1 MEKVAIA
8 TAKKLGLIANVNPE
22 QKMFKCEIKPHKTSA
37 GKLLKRNQSYT
48 VAKRTLHQMPNLK
61 NIQLKDYSGN
71 LKQKVINER
80 SPYVEIRR
88 ARGKRMIF
96 RRITLVWFLRKE
108 NQRLNSDRLVR
119 VRHTVKKSPSS
130 KANTYKR
137 GVKKT
142 VYSSIKCRKMKAS
155 SKH

>member
-1 MEKVAIA
+1 MQKGSNCHSQEARIDCERESR
-8 TAKKLGLIANVNPE
+8 TENV
-22 QKMFKCEIKPHKTSA
+22 QM
-37 GKLLKRNQSYT
+37 LKRNQSCT
-48 VAKRTLHQMPNLK
+48 VAKRTLIQMPNLK

-71 LKQKVINER
+71 LKQKIIDER
-80 SPYVEIRR
+80 SPYVEIRS

-96 RRITLVWFLRKE
+96 RKISLVWFLRKE
-108 NQRLNSDRLVR
+108 NQRLSSDRLVR
-119 VRHTVKKSPSS
+119 VRHTVKTSSSS

-142 VYSSIKCRKMKAS
+142 VYSSIKCRIMKAN